1 MSRLGG
7 AFWFILVIATGMTN
21 FLVKQTVQG
30 LDDELSQVRRK
41 TVEDQ
46 KKIHDLTADWTF
58 LNQPE
63 HLADLNSRYV
73 HLAPMSPKQVVTTLD
88 GIPMRPVPPPEEP
101 APPAVAELVAPLL
114 APVPAPP
121 AVAAP
126 APLPAQ
132 VAAASLPPPAPAPG
146 HAAMVPVSPPR
157 VTGVPATPLSLI
169 STADAAPA
177 PVTAPAPRAQPAT
190 PAAPAA
196 PPSLDGI
203 FAQVL
208 GTR

>member
-7 AFWFILVIATGMTN
+7 AFWFIFVIATGMTN

-30 LDDELSQVRRK
+30 LDDQLSQVRRK

-63 HLADLNSRYV
+63 HLADVNNRYV
-73 HLAPMSPKQVVTTLD
+73 HLAPMSAKQVVTNLD

-101 APPAVAELVAPLL
+101 ALPAIAEFI
-114 APVPAPP
+114 APVPAPVP
-121 AVAAP
+121 APASAAVAAP

-132 VAAASLPPPAPAPG
+132 VAAASRPPPAPAPVQ
-146 HAAMVPVSPPR
+146 AAIVPVSPPR

-177 PVTAPAPRAQPAT
+177 PVTAPA
-190 PAAPAA
+190 APAA